1 MGKRGRGRPQAT
13 EVREMPLHMP
23 IHAIRQMVQG
33 LNRWERRGRRQAWQM
48 RGGSDEFT
56 KASEILDPD
65 SKALRTK
72 IREMPQE
79 EYDKIQS
86 LDDFLATEWEGKKG

>member
-1 MGKRGRGRPQAT
+1 MGRKGRGRPQAT

-23 IHAIRQMVQG
+23 LQALRQMVQD
-33 LNRWERRGRRQAWQM
+33 LNRWERRGRRQAWQK
-48 RGGSDEFT
+48 RGGSDEFV

-65 SKALRTK
+65 SKDYRKK

-79 EYDKIQS
+79 DYDKIES
-86 LDDFLATEWEGKKG
+86 LDDFLASEWDGKKR